1 MLEPTSL
8 NISDVKKAAA
18 YKRPQVSIFIATS
31 LDGYIARKNGDIDWL
46 VKFNPPTAADEDKDC
61 GYSKLFSSVDVLV
74 MGRHTYETVSGFD
87 TWPYQGKRVVVLSST
102 LTSVC
107 EQAELFTGDIAQLI
121 KNLHADGVKHI
132 YVDGGVTVSQFLD
145 AGFIDQI
152 INSLIPVVLGS
163 GIPLFSKIKDDK
175 WCRLVSSK
183 PYSNSLM
190 QLQYE
195 VINS

>member
-1 MLEPTSL
+1 MTLHERPK
-8 NISDVKKAAA
+8 ISV
-18 YKRPQVSIFIATS
+18 FIATS

-46 VKFNPPTAADEDKDC
+46 VKFNPPTGEDEEKDC
-61 GYSKLFSSVDVLV
+61 GYSQFFSSVDVLI
-74 MGRHTYETVSGFD
+74 MGRNTYETVSRFD

-107 EQAELFTGDIAQLI
+107 KQAELFSGNTEHLI
-121 KNLHADGVKHI
+121 KKLHAEGIKHI

-145 AGFIDQI
+145 SGFVDQMI
-152 INSLIPVVLGS
+152 ISLIPVVLGS
-163 GIPLFSKIKDDK
+163 GIPLFSKIKNDK

-183 PYSNSLM
+183 PYSNGLM

-195 VINS
+195 VVNK